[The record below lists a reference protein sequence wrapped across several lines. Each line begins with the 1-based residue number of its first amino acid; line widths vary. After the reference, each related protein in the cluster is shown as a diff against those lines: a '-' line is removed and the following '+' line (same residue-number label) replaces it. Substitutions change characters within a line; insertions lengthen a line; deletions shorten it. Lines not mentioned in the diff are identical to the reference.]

1 MTLIK
6 YNPNH
11 RTRTSDPFSSLFDK
25 FFYDTLE
32 DSSARRFLPQANIL
46 ESEKSYEIQMAIPGM
61 KKDGFN
67 IDLEDGKLHISG
79 DRNADSGDGKTIH
92 HQEMIYGSFKR
103 VFQVPDDADRNG
115 ISASYGDGILTVQ
128 ILKDKKKIQKHKI
141 EVK

>member
-11 RTRTSDPFSSLFDK
+11 RSTSSDPFLSMFDK

-46 ESEKSYEIQMAIPGM
+46 ESEKTYEIHMAIPGM

-79 DRNADSGDGKTIH
+79 ERNTDSSENVTVH
-92 HQEMIYGSFKR
+92 RQEIVLGSFR
-103 VFQVPDDADRNG
+103 RIFQVPEDADQNK
-115 ISASYGDGILTVQ
+115 ISASYTDGIL
-128 ILKDKKKIQKHKI
+128 KIQIPRDEKKTLKHKI
-141 EVK
+141 SVK

>member
-11 RTRTSDPFSSLFDK
+11 RSASTDPFLSLFDK

-32 DSSARRFLPQANIL
+32 DSSTRRFLPQANIL
-46 ESEKSYEIQMAIPGM
+46 ESEKGYEIHMAIPGM

-79 DRNADSGDGKTIH
+79 ERNTDSTGENVTVH
-92 HQEMIYGSFKR
+92 RQEIVYGNFR
-103 VFQVPDDADRNG
+103 RIFQ
-115 ISASYGDGILTVQ
+115 SS
-128 ILKDKKKIQKHKI
+128 
-141 EVK
+141 